1 MKNIW
6 SISKKEWAN
15 EAKRRV
21 KIALI
26 LRAVAETKHL
36 EPNDVE
42 ITDEINRIL
51 SRYKKPKEAAKNL
64 DPEAIRQYARGIARN
79 EKVFEYLESLN

>member
-1 MKNIW
+1 
-6 SISKKEWAN
+6 
-15 EAKRRV
+15 
-21 KIALI
+21 
-26 LRAVAETKHL
+26 
-36 EPNDVE
+36 VE